1 MKYLLITIAAL
12 ALANCNTMIGIGRD
26 TKQGF
31 DWCSRKIQESQNG
44 GGGGGGQNYDNAPVY

>member
-1 MKYLLITIAAL
+1 MKYLLIAISAL
-12 ALANCNTMIGIGRD
+12 ALTNCNTMIGIGRD

-44 GGGGGGQNYDNAPVY
+44 GGGGGQYDNAPVY